1 MHIIGIKNK
10 KNSHFIP
17 GFNAVKEALLKG
29 QNRIDMLWI
38 AEGKRSYRAREIIRM
53 AGERDIP
60 VQFKKSPILD
70 KLMTGIAHQGIVAL
84 AEKFTYFDLDYIM
97 DISLADPGHALI
109 IMADHITD
117 EGNLGALIRTAVFFG
132 AHGLILPKDRSA
144 SVTER
149 VRKRSA
155 GAYVHL
161 PVTRVV
167 NMGRALDILKKKGFW
182 VIGAA
187 GEGPEPVYQFDWNRD
202 LVLILGSEDRGL
214 SRSARR
220 RCHQLVSI
228 PSHGLVDSLNIS
240 VAGGVILSEIIRQR
254 GRVKDEDLS
263 GK

>member
-117 EGNLGALIRTAVFFG
+117 EGNLGALRVQDLDG
-132 AHGLILPKDRSA
+132 HL
-144 SVTER
+144 VR
-149 VRKRSA
+149 VRSVAIGDREHD
-155 GAYVHL
+155 GVGG
-161 PVTRVV
+161 RVRCLGV
-167 NMGRALDILKKKGFW
+167 RQRYRR
-182 VIGAA
+182 IGAGGDLGA
-187 GEGPEPVYQFDWNRD
+187 VERPRVGER
-202 LVLILGSEDRGL
+202 
-214 SRSARR
+214 
-220 RCHQLVSI
+220 I
-228 PSHGLVDSLNIS
+228 PIGV
-240 VAGGVILSEIIRQR
+240 VGG
-254 GRVKDEDLS
+254 
-263 GK
+263 